1 MNAPHNNHAHDGGD
15 GERADNVV
23 YLPAANDSDGVVLN
37 GELVPDETREVSA
50 PVPRE
55 AYNTR
60 RLVPESARLRMED
73 GAVQLY
79 RATTPA
85 AKTGFKTVMRQ
96 VIYVAA
102 GAHVVAKRLWDA
114 HSNSRYERVMRRA
127 EQENKWDRLGEWEQ
141 RAEAARENRH
151 RRAMEWLDAPMKLAK
166 ALAVVTALIVTA
178 LFVTGVVLAIDTRD
192 IGLVLEPLGGLVD
205 AVRWVWWFGTA
216 WGLLMLYGATGL
228 LLVYLRKQG
237 QSREAWQP
245 EWVQSTRQRAT
256 EVVDIDADVLTG
268 ALSKCHVRTL
278 NQALKSGEA
287 IEFIVWPREQGGG
300 TYTQIR
306 LPLGVK
312 AADFLHP
319 DRIETLAG
327 NLSRHKHEVYPQRH
341 PDGDARVL
349 DLWIADK
356 GTMDRPAPEWPLLS
370 DGEVDVVRDRLP
382 IGVTMRREQ
391 VTQNML
397 QRHGFIGALSKQGKT
412 AFMRL
417 LALGVA
423 LDPTVEMHI
432 ADLKGDGDWSMFAP
446 RARTLVEGG
455 GELQAVQACEMLEAM
470 VAEMQRRYD
479 AKRAQGIK
487 GAITRALSRKPG
499 SGFHPIYVF
508 IDECQ
513 VMYQADKPIGGSGAD
528 SRAMKAARR
537 LHDQARAVNI
547 HLWQSTQRPDPN
559 AVPFQVRE
567 GAHVRMSLHVANQEA
582 ARMVLADAADRGA
595 RPQDLRADVDR
606 GTVVAAGEVDDIPMG
621 MAFVIVRSHFV
632 GTEAAYTVIERAMR
646 IIQDHGRHITPPED
660 SQTETEPET
669 DPLDDIAEVLIETGA
684 PRMRTQELLQRLT
697 ELNER
702 RYRDWTFGHLTECL
716 REVGAAPYKYDG
728 YKVVAADRVFDAI
741 TERDQER
748 EGGA

>member
-1 MNAPHNNHAHDGGD
+1 MNAPHNNAHDD

-23 YLPAANDSDGVVLN
+23 YLPAAGEPDGVVLN
-37 GELVPDETREVSA
+37 GELVPDSARDVSA
-50 PVPRE
+50 PPVRE

-60 RLVPESARLRMED
+60 RLVPEAARLRMED

-79 RATTPA
+79 RAATPVA
-85 AKTGFKTVMRQ
+85 VTGLKAGGRQ
-96 VIYVAA
+96 VVYVLA
-102 GAHVVAKRLWDA
+102 GAQVVAKRLRDA

-127 EQENKWDRLGEWEQ
+127 EAEGKWDQLGEWEQ
-141 RAEAARENRH
+141 RAEAAREHRH
-151 RRAMEWLDAPMKLAK
+151 RRAMEWLDAPRKLAK
-166 ALAVVTALIVTA
+166 AFAWGMGGLAAFLLTV
-178 LFVTGVVLAIDTRD
+178 GVVLAIGARD
-192 IGLVLEPLGGLVD
+192 VELVLHPLAELVD
-205 AVRWVWWFGTA
+205 AVRWTWWFGA
-216 WGLLMLYGATGL
+216 AYGMLMVCGATGL
-228 LLVYLRKQG
+228 LIAYLWKQG
-237 QSREAWQP
+237 QTREAWKP
-245 EWVQSTRQRAT
+245 EWVQSTRQRADET
-256 EVVDIDADVLTG
+256 VDIDADVLTG

-278 NQALKSGEA
+278 NQALKAGEA

-327 NLSRHKHEVYPQRH
+327 NLCRHKHEVYPQRH

-356 GTMDRPAPEWPLLS
+356 GTMDRPAPEWPLLH
-370 DGEVDVVRDRLP
+370 DGEIDVVRDRLP

-423 LDPTVEMHI
+423 LDPTAEMLI

-446 RARTLVEGG
+446 RARTLIEGG
-455 GELQAVQACEMLEAM
+455 GEQQAIQACEMLEAT

-646 IIQDHGRHITPPED
+646 ILDAHGRHITPTNQAESD
-660 SQTETEPET
+660 AEPET
-669 DPLDDIAEVLIETGA
+669 DPLDDIAEVLTMAGVK
-684 PRMRTQELLQRLT
+684 RMRTQEVLQRLT
-697 ELNER
+697 DLNED
-702 RYRDWTFGHLTECL
+702 RYRHWTFGDLTDCL
-716 REVGAAPYKYDG
+716 RDAAAAPYKYDG
-728 YKVVAADRVFDAI
+728 YKVVSAARVFDAI
-741 TERDQER
+741 TERDEEA
-748 EGGA
+748 EGGG